1 MKLKYLKVNDASK
14 LSERELE
21 DCLHIL
27 NTDLSNYYMLTTWE
41 LENIAKDKALI
52 YSLLA
57 KFNKNN

>member
-1 MKLKYLKVNDASK
+1 MKLKYLKINDASK
-14 LSERELE
+14 LSKRELE

-27 NTDLSNYYMLTTWE
+27 NVDSTNYYMLTTWE

-52 YSLLA
+52 QSLLT